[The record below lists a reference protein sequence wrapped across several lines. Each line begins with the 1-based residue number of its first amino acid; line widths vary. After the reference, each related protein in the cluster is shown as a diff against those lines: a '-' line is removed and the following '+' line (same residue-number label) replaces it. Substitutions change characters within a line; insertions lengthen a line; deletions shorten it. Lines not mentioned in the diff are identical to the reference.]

1 MNDKFQ
7 NRSTGY
13 TGPATQAREFT
24 PSDASGLSDI
34 PRWLSVSGSGTLVVD
49 MLDNIDAENPVSIP
63 AQAGDLVYIRVKKI
77 HATGT
82 TATGIVGYW

>member
-13 TGPATQAREFT
+13 TGPATHAREFT
-24 PSDASGLSDI
+24 PSDAVGLADI
-34 PRWLSVSGSGTLVVD
+34 PRWLTVNVGGTLVVD
-49 MLDNIDAENPVSIP
+49 MLDNTDAENPVSIP
-63 AQAGDLVYIRVKKI
+63 AQAGDLTYIRVKKI

>member
-7 NRSTGY
+7 NRSPGY
-13 TGPATQAREFT
+13 TGRATHAREFT
-24 PSDASGLSDI
+24 PTDAADLADI
-34 PRWLSVSGSGTLVVD
+34 PRWLTVNGSGTLVVD
-49 MLDNIDAENPVSIP
+49 MLDNTDAENPMSIP